1 MQLLLGANNNKLT
14 KIINGLYR
22 PKMADSQFRKT
33 IQIIESI
40 IYFKRN
46 TEIVFTLICNM
57 YHISIYLFSLF
68 SLGFFL
74 SSLYFC
80 KVSQKENPAEEL
92 DVVQLGAGHSIT
104 TWTILSTQ
112 MLNAPYQTYLAWH
125 KFHETKQ
132 YHFCLY

>member
-1 MQLLLGANNNKLT
+1 
-14 KIINGLYR
+14 
-22 PKMADSQFRKT
+22 
-33 IQIIESI
+33 
-40 IYFKRN
+40 
-46 TEIVFTLICNM
+46 M

-92 DVVQLGAGHSIT
+92 DVVQF
-104 TWTILSTQ
+104 
-112 MLNAPYQTYLAWH
+112 NQTYLAWH

-132 YHFCLY
+132 YVCIIIFASINMVD